1 MKMAVD
7 EIILSVKWLSAKHN
21 VCEDIGILSAEFNFF
36 VCIQISNKHKHKTM
50 LKQMAARFIN
60 HAIIPIRRTTVYC
73 NDYKF
78 CF

>member
-1 MKMAVD
+1 
-7 EIILSVKWLSAKHN
+7 
-21 VCEDIGILSAEFNFF
+21 
-36 VCIQISNKHKHKTM
+36 M

-78 CF
+78 CFWSLSAPL